1 MNASRNSRQPRQ
13 GRQKIAEALYAG
25 IEEYVD
31 SLSGVKVA
39 RSEDSPSLPAR

>member
-1 MNASRNSRQPRQ
+1 MLARFSHQPRQ
-13 GRQKIAEALYAG
+13 GWQKIAEALYAG

-39 RSEDSPSLPAR
+39 RSEDSPSLAAR